1 MTMTPVQSRV
11 SRVTPR
17 VTGILIK
24 SLKLQLSHKARG
36 IQAAEVQNQN
46 SKSVF
51 KFEVSSAV

>member
-1 MTMTPVQSRV
+1 MTPVQSRV

-46 SKSVF
+46 SKSGF